1 MRVTSLRPSGAGSR
15 LPVSW
20 TSPAWMPL
28 GPLGLLGLLGLFGL
42 AALMTFAR
50 PDSTVFCP
58 IWLGVILVFG
68 LVMVWHAYRGGAAGD
83 TRDGPGR
90 AGEETSQLLTSQRR
104 FLQDAAHQLRTPITI
119 ALGHAELLA
128 AELTGQREQQ
138 DIYVVLGELARL
150 KSLSDRLLLIAA
162 SQDPEFLS
170 LAPVAL
176 DSFLTEALWRWR
188 PTARRVWTTGQLD
201 AVTVDAD
208 RERLE
213 LAVDALLEN
222 AVQHT
227 GPGDTIR
234 LSVLRDD
241 EAATACLVIEDS
253 GEGIM
258 PADLGSVFER
268 FRSGPA
274 RGGPRGT
281 GLGLTLVRAVALGHG
296 GEVRV
301 RSAPGAGSTFELVLP
316 ATARPGRQRRTL
328 TGWRP
333 AWPSTVPAMV
343 PAAGPG
349 PGAGPGRA
357 GEGQGTEQGQHGGQ
371 RRPERCTRAC
381 GRASPP
387 LVAPGLAAPG
397 LAAAAGLVAAW
408 S

>member
-1 MRVTSLRPSGAGSR
+1 MRDISLRPNISLRPSGAGTR
-15 LPVSW
+15 VPVSW
-20 TSPAWMPL
+20 SSPAWI
-28 GPLGLLGLLGLFGL
+28 LLGLLGMFGL
-42 AALMTFAR
+42 AALVTFAR
-50 PDSTVFCP
+50 QDSIVFCP

-68 LVMVWHAYRGGAAGD
+68 LVMVWHAYRGGAVDATRAAAKGSAGSA
-83 TRDGPGR
+83 GR
-90 AGEETSQLLTSQRR
+90 AGEETGQLLASQRR

-128 AELTGQREQQ
+128 SELAGHREQQ
-138 DIYVVLGELARL
+138 DIYVVLGELTRL

-162 SQDPEFLS
+162 SQDPEFLT

-176 DSFLTEALWRWR
+176 DGFLTEALWRWR

-201 AVTVDAD
+201 AVTVHAD

-241 EAATACLVIEDS
+241 QAESARLVVEDS
-253 GEGIM
+253 GEGI
-258 PADLGSVFER
+258 PAADVDSVFER

-301 RSAPGAGSTFELVLP
+301 RSAPGTGSTFELVLP
-316 ATARPGRQRRTL
+316 AAARPAPRILTAWRSTPPAAPGGESEPASEPAGRDHRRGRGRQRP
-328 TGWRP
+328 G
-333 AWPSTVPAMV
+333 
-343 PAAGPG
+343 GP
-349 PGAGPGRA
+349 PL
-357 GEGQGTEQGQHGGQ
+357 
-371 RRPERCTRAC
+371 C
-381 GRASPP
+381 GR
-387 LVAPGLAAPG
+387 
-397 LAAAAGLVAAW
+397 
-408 S
+408 